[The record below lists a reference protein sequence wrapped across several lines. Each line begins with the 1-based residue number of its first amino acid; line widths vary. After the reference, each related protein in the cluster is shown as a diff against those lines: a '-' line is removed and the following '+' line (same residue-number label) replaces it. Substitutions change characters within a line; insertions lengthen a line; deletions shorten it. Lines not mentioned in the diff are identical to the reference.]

1 MNGVHLGKILRDKMA
16 DGRNGK
22 TLGELK
28 EDLGLRYVKWKQRL
42 EKVDLD
48 WGPLIR

>member
-1 MNGVHLGKILRDKMA
+1 MSGVSLGKILRGKMT

-28 EDLGLRYVKWKQRL
+28 EDLGLRYVTQKQRL

-48 WGPLIR
+48 WGQLIR